1 MLSLD
6 EIDKGILFG
15 MLQNCRTPYRT
26 LAQQFNMTANAVKK
40 RVQKLVDTGVIAK
53 FTAELSPAMVDGE
66 NCLAIIFT
74 DGEEDAD
81 ELVQKI
87 GSHLL
92 IREVGILSGSSY
104 LAMGTH
110 IGSESLRDLGSFLR
124 GIDNVKSVELHG
136 LVKDALHGRKTVL
149 TKLQLRVLKCLVEDP
164 RMPTRKISEITG
176 LTVRRTRST
185 INQLLDSG
193 TVSLGIRWNL
203 SAGEGFVFLL
213 KINWDDKTG
222 SLEDVLLFIS
232 ENFPVAFYGPLVS
245 ATESIVFAVFVVTQ
259 FKDADLISKKITQ
272 APFVESCQALF
283 GRPQESFPDIRSTR
297 LAELLKDAGL

>member
-1 MLSLD
+1 VPSLD

-40 RVQKLVDTGVIAK
+40 RVQKLIDTGVIAK

-74 DGEEDAD
+74 DGGEDSD

-92 IREVGILSGSSY
+92 IREVGILSGSAY

-110 IGSESLRDLGSFLR
+110 TGSESLRNLGSFLR
-124 GIDNVKSVELHG
+124 GIDNVRGVELHS
-136 LVKDALHGRKTVL
+136 LVKDALHGRKTDL
-149 TKLQLRVLKCLVEDP
+149 TKLQLRVLQCLVEDP
-164 RMPTRKISEITG
+164 RMPTKEISEITG

-193 TVSLGIRWNL
+193 AVSLGIRWNL

-232 ENFPVAFYGPLVS
+232 KNFPVAFYGPLIS
-245 ATESIVFAVFVVTQ
+245 ATESIVFAVFVVQQ
-259 FKDADLISKKITQ
+259 FKDADLISKKIAQ
-272 APFVESCQALF
+272 APFVKSCQALF

-297 LAELLKDAGL
+297 LAELLKDVGL